1 MSVLIL
7 NHDEVE
13 QLLGMNDC
21 LDVMA
26 QALEALAREQ
36 AFQPLRS
43 IVRPPGG
50 PGFMGL
56 MPGYSQRS
64 GWGLKV
70 VNIYPENPQRGLDA
84 HQGAVLLFDG
94 ETGETKAVMNAS
106 AITAIRTAAVS
117 GVATRLLAREDASV
131 LAVLGAGVQARSHL
145 QAMSCAMRAEQT
157 LLWSRDFERARA
169 LAADFDGV
177 TAVES
182 CADAVRDAD
191 VICTT
196 TGAREPIIER
206 SWLRPGVHINAVGAS
221 VRTAREV
228 DTATMSEATVFA
240 DRRES
245 AENEAGDILLAREEG
260 ATVTVAAELGDVIA
274 SRHPGRTSDDEITV
288 FKSLGLAVEDLAA
301 AEYLYGRAQQQGVG
315 TWVAF

>member
-1 MSVLIL
+1 MTVLVL

-26 QALEALAREQ
+26 TALEALTRDQ
-36 AFQPLRS
+36 AFQPLRPV
-43 IVRPPGG
+43 VRPPAA

-56 MPGYSQRS
+56 MPGWSESQ

-70 VNIYPENPQRGLDA
+70 VNIYPENPKRGLDA

-94 ETGETKAVMNAS
+94 ETGETRAVMNAS

-117 GVATRLLAREDASV
+117 GVATRLLAREDATT
-131 LAVLGAGVQARSHL
+131 LAVLGAGVQARSHV
-145 QAMSCAMRAEQT
+145 QAMRCAMRAGRV
-157 LLWSRDFERARA
+157 LLWARDFERAQGV
-169 LAADFDGV
+169 AAELDGV
-177 TAVES
+177 EAVES
-182 CADAVRDAD
+182 CEDALREAD
-191 VICTT
+191 VVCTT
-196 TGAREPIIER
+196 TSAREPILRRE
-206 SWLRPGVHINAVGAS
+206 WLKPGAHVNAVGAS
-221 VRTAREV
+221 IPTAREI
-228 DTATMSEATVFA
+228 DTQTMADATLFV

-245 AENEAGDILLAREEG
+245 AENEAGDYLIARTEG
-260 ATVTVAAELGDVIA
+260 ADVAIAAELGEVISGA
-274 SRHPGRTSDDEITV
+274 HPGRTSEDEITI

-301 AEYLYGRAQQQGVG
+301 ASYLYRRAEETGTG